1 MSDQTV
7 DQAGFAPHN
16 PTDGREKGDWKTR
29 YPDEEA
35 QRGIRWEGIYLGLIF
50 LICPILSLLFFT
62 NFFNSLTI
70 DPVIKKYA
78 YGWLGGTLGGVIFGI
93 KWLYHSVARSMWNI
107 DRRLWRIFTP
117 HLSGGFAFAFIVL
130 ISSGI
135 LNIFSPEA
143 VERPS
148 TVFGLGFLVGYF
160 SDAAVGKLTEVAN
173 TIFGATEKHSGKKP

>member
-1 MSDQTV
+1 MSELSDEEP
-7 DQAGFAPHN
+7 GFAPHN
-16 PTDGREKGDWKTR
+16 PTDGREKGDWKTK
-29 YPDEEA
+29 YPPEA
-35 QRGIRWEGIYLGLIF
+35 HIRIRTEAIYLALIF
-50 LICPILSLLFFT
+50 VFCPILSFLIFT
-62 NFFNSLTI
+62 DFTDYWRI

-78 YGWLGGTLGGVIFGI
+78 YGWLGGTFGGVIFGI
-93 KWLYHSVARSMWNI
+93 KWLYHSVAKNVWNI

-135 LNIFSPEA
+135 FNIFSPEA

-160 SDAAVGKLTEVAN
+160 SDSAVGKLTEVAN
-173 TIFGATEKHSGKKP
+173 TIFGATEKHSGKKS

>member
-1 MSDQTV
+1 MDEVT
-7 DQAGFAPHN
+7 DERPGFAPHN

-29 YPDEEA
+29 YPPDA
-35 QRGIRWEGIYLGLIF
+35 HSKIRLEGIYLALIF
-50 LICPILSLLFFT
+50 LLCPIISFLIFT
-62 NFFNSLTI
+62 DCINNWTI
-70 DPVIKKYA
+70 NPIIKKYA
-78 YGWLGGTLGGVIFGI
+78 YGWVGGTFGGVIFGI
-93 KWLYHSVARSMWNI
+93 KWLYHSVAKHVWNV

-117 HLSGGFAFAFIVL
+117 HLSGGFAFAFVVL

-160 SDAAVGKLTEVAN
+160 SDSAVGKLTEVAN
-173 TIFGATEKHSGKKP
+173 TIFGATEKHSGKKS